1 MAKYDFQMRLIL
13 ENIFLPKDKKHLKT
27 PGNWISKMTN
37 LVGGTMYQHAH
48 ADQAWP
54 SDLEGEKTFPF
65 VASHGFGKH
74 PMQMWL
80 LPKSDRG
87 KNEYG
92 ILHEI
97 PRTAVLFMR
106 GDFVH
111 AGGTFWHPRCHMK
124 FFPRAQAGLVHSHAD
139 NYWLLP
145 NFKEDISEDSSGSKE
160 VETVFLWQHY
170 NFPFG
175 FPQSTRS
182 YNAKVGYVDEI
193 LTYPP
198 EVTARVLDGE
208 RSCTTTGMGMKFEKA
223 V

>member
-1 MAKYDFQMRLIL
+1 
-13 ENIFLPKDKKHLKT
+13 
-27 PGNWISKMTN
+27 
-37 LVGGTMYQHAH
+37 
-48 ADQAWP
+48 
-54 SDLEGEKTFPF
+54 
-65 VASHGFGKH
+65 
-74 PMQMWL
+74 MQMWL

-92 ILHEI
+92 ILHEL
-97 PRTAVLFMR
+97 PPTAMLFMC

-111 AGGTFWHPRCHMK
+111 AGGAFWHPRRYMK
-124 FFPRAQAGLVHSHAD
+124 FYRRAQAGLVHSRAD

-145 NFKEDISEDSSGSKE
+145 NFREDISEDSSVKE

-175 FPQSTRS
+175 FPQCTRT
-182 YNAKVGYVDEI
+182 YNAKQGYVDEI

-198 EVTARVLDGE
+198 EVTARLLGGD
-208 RSCTTTGMGMKFEKA
+208 RSCTKIAMGSKIENA